1 MVAMALKSSVKF
13 PFSSAVATWLI
24 AAVIFAS
31 SSEDRDEPFVMD
43 LNAFCSTGVT
53 ASVAIGSSSFM
64 PSRMCPLD
72 ALAIAACATGGT
84 PPSSAIALKIAVKL
98 PVVNAVDT
106 SLRAIVSL
114 VCSSGVNMFVPLPND
129 ANDLFSTGVIAWV
142 AIGISALA
150 PSSTFPFVTF
160 VTASTP
166 TGGTPPRSAMA

>member
-1 MVAMALKSSVKF
+1 
-13 PFSSAVATWLI
+13 
-24 AAVIFAS
+24 
-31 SSEDRDEPFVMD
+31 
-43 LNAFCSTGVT
+43 
-53 ASVAIGSSSFM
+53 M

-150 PSSTFPFVTF
+150 PQYLSICHLCHGIHTNRRHTTQIGNGVED
-160 VTASTP
+160 P
-166 TGGTPPRSAMA
+166 TEIAMVHGL